1 MTGSNKLTKL
11 TKKDYLKTALRAFFL
26 QNGFNYSNY
35 QGIGYANV
43 IYPALKKHFG
53 SDKKGLYQALEDNCE
68 FYNTNPHFLPFITS
82 LHLVMLENNRPEEET
97 RNIKMALMGPLAGI
111 GDSLSQFC
119 LAPLFSTI
127 AASLASDGLVLGPIL
142 FFLAMNIILT
152 AIKIGSGLYGYKV
165 GTSFID
171 KLSEQMAVVSRMAN
185 IVGVTVIAG
194 LAATSVKITVPIT
207 FAAGKVDAANAAQ
220 KFVTIQGMLDK
231 IAPALLPALFTLL
244 MYYLIKNKKW
254 TTYKLVLLTV
264 LIGIIGSW
272 LGILA

>member
-1 MTGSNKLTKL
+1 MTGSNKLTKS
-11 TKKDYLKTALRAFFL
+11 DYTKTALRAYYL

-35 QGIGYANV
+35 QGLGYANV
-43 IYPALKKHFG
+43 LYPALKKYYG
-53 SDKKGLYQALEDNCE
+53 DDKKALCQSLEDNCE

-82 LHLVMLENNRPEEET
+82 MHLVMLDNQRPAEET

-127 AASLASDGLVLGPIL
+127 AASLAADGLVMGPI
-142 FFLAMNIILT
+142 FFFVALNLVLLG
-152 AIKIGSGLYGYKV
+152 IKLGTGLYGYKL

-171 KLSEQMAVVSRMAN
+171 KLSEQMAIVSRIAN
-185 IVGVTVIAG
+185 IIGVTVIAG
-194 LAATSVKITVPIT
+194 LAATSVKMMVPIQ
-207 FAAGKVDAANAAQ
+207 FAAGEIDATDAAQ

-244 MYYLIKNKKW
+244 VFHLIKNKKW
-254 TTYKLVLLTV
+254 TTYKLVILTV
-264 LIGIIGSW
+264 IIGIVGSW

>member
-1 MTGSNKLTKL
+1 MTGSNKLVKS
-11 TKKDYLKTALRAFFL
+11 DYTKTALRAFFL

-35 QGIGYANV
+35 QGLGYANV
-43 IYPALKKHFG
+43 MYPALKKYYG
-53 SDKKGLYQALEDNCE
+53 DDKKALCQALEDNCE

-82 LHLVMLENNRPEEET
+82 MHLVMLDNDRPAEET

-127 AASLASDGLVLGPIL
+127 AASLASDGLVMGPI
-142 FFLAMNIILT
+142 FFFVAMNLVLT
-152 AIKIGSGLYGYKV
+152 GIKLGTGLYGYKL
-165 GTSFID
+165 GTNFID
-171 KLSEQMAVVSRMAN
+171 KLSEQMAVISRIAN
-185 IVGVTVIAG
+185 IIGVTVIAG
-194 LAATSVKITVPIT
+194 LAATSVKMTVPLQ
-207 FAAGKVDAANAAQ
+207 FAAGKVDAENAAQ

-244 MYYLIKNKKW
+244 VYYLIKNKKW
-254 TTYKLVLLTV
+254 TTYKLVILTV
-264 LIGIIGSW
+264 IIGIIGSW

>member
-1 MTGSNKLTKL
+1 MTGSKKLTKS
-11 TKKDYLKTALRAFFL
+11 DYTKTALRAFFL

-43 IYPALKKHFG
+43 MYPALKKHYG
-53 SDKKGLYQALEDNCE
+53 DDKEGLNQALEDNCE

-82 LHLVMLENNRPEEET
+82 LHLVMLENGRTEKET
-97 RNIKMALMGPLAGI
+97 RSIKMALMGPLAGI

-127 AASLASDGLVLGPIL
+127 AASLATDGLIVGPIL

-152 AIKIGSGLYGYKV
+152 GIKLGTGLYGYKL

-171 KLSEQMAVVSRMAN
+171 KLSEQMTIISRIAN
-185 IVGVTVIAG
+185 IIGVTVIAG
-194 LAATSVKITVPIT
+194 LAATSVKITVPLT
-207 FAAGKVDAANAAQ
+207 FAAGKVDAANVNQ

-244 MYYLIKNKKW
+244 MYYLIKQKKW
-254 TTYKLVLLTV
+254 TTYKLVILTV
-264 LIGIIGSW
+264 IIGIIGSW
-272 LGILA
+272 LHILA

>member
-1 MTGSNKLTKL
+1 MTGSKKLVKS
-11 TKKDYLKTALRAFFL
+11 DYIKTALRAFFL

-35 QGIGYANV
+35 QGLGYANV
-43 IYPALKKHFG
+43 MYPALKKYYG
-53 SDKKGLYQALEDNCE
+53 DDQQALCKALEENCE

-82 LHLVMLENNRPEEET
+82 MDLVMLDNGRPQEER

-127 AASLASDGLVLGPIL
+127 AASLASEGLVMGPIL
-142 FFLAMNIILT
+142 FFLAMNVILT
-152 AIKIGSGLYGYKV
+152 GIKLGTGLYGYRL

-171 KLSEQMAVVSRMAN
+171 KLSEQMAVVSRIAN

-194 LAATSVKITVPIT
+194 LAVTSVKMSVPVQ
-207 FAAGKVDAANAAQ
+207 FAAGEVDAANTAQ

-231 IAPALLPALFTLL
+231 IAPALLPAAFTML
-244 MYYLIKNKKW
+244 MYYLIKSKKW
-254 TTYKLVLLTV
+254 TTYKLVVLTV
-264 LIGIIGSW
+264 IIGIVGSW

>member
-1 MTGSNKLTKL
+1 MTGSNKLTKG
-11 TKKDYLKTALRAFFL
+11 DYTKTALRAFFL

-35 QGIGYANV
+35 QGLGYANV
-43 IYPALKKHFG
+43 MYPALKKHYG
-53 SDKKGLYQALEDNCE
+53 EDKKELCKALEENCE

-82 LHLVMLENNRPEEET
+82 LHLVMLENERPEEET

-127 AASLASDGLVLGPIL
+127 AASLASDGLIIGPIL

-152 AIKIGSGLYGYKV
+152 GIKVGSGLYGYKV

-171 KLSEQMAVVSRMAN
+171 KLSEQMAVVSRIAN
-185 IVGVTVIAG
+185 IIGVTVIAG
-194 LAATSVKITVPIT
+194 LAATSVKMMIPIQ
-207 FAAGKVDAANAAQ
+207 FAAGEVDATNAAQ

-244 MYYLIKNKKW
+244 MFYLIRQKKW
-254 TTYKLVLLTV
+254 TTYKLVILTV
-264 LIGIIGSW
+264 VIGIVGSW
-272 LGILA
+272 LGVLV